1 MRDARR
7 PQILFTAP
15 VGGKLV
21 KIERGARRKLVSLQ
35 IEVDTTLGSTSY
47 SPPLTGDKA
56 SLRGFMLES
65 GAWTALRTRPFGNIP
80 NPDAEPAGVF
90 ITAIDSEP
98 LAPEPVPIIDTF
110 SDQFRAGVNALA
122 GISGAPLYLCH
133 AAGSAPAVSESAQL
147 RCVPFADGISSGLP
161 GVHINA
167 LCPIGFAGG
176 EVWHI
181 GYQEVISLGHLML
194 GGTAWRERVISIGGD
209 AVSQPRNL
217 RVPPGASISELLAG
231 ELHDG
236 AVRILSGSVV
246 RGLVASEGEAYLGSG
261 HRQISALSETGSNAS
276 NKQQASPGVMIPGD
290 QLESLAPPG
299 IYPVPMMRAL
309 QVGDVDRARDLGA
322 LELIEEDLALLSHA
336 CLSQCDYGQ
345 LLRNVLDQL
354 EQVR

>member
-1 MRDARR
+1 
-7 PQILFTAP
+7 
-15 VGGKLV
+15 
-21 KIERGARRKLVSLQ
+21 
-35 IEVDTTLGSTSY
+35 
-47 SPPLTGDKA
+47 
-56 SLRGFMLES
+56 MLES

-246 RGLVASEGEAYLGSG
+246 RGLVASEDEAYLGSG